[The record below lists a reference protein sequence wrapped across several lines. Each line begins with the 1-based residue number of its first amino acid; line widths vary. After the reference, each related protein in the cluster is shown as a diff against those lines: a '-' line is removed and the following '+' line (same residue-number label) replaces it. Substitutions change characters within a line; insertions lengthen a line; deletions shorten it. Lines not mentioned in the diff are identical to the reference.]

1 MWCGPLNGRGACQG
15 AGQRRSSTLRLA
27 RPAAML
33 ASGMDC
39 VLRLLGVFEGTIE
52 CVRPGG
58 DGYPN
63 VTPRV
68 QRRVSW
74 TVSSESEWCRL

>member
-1 MWCGPLNGRGACQG
+1 
-15 AGQRRSSTLRLA
+15 
-27 RPAAML
+27 ML

-68 QRRVSW
+68 QRGVSR
-74 TVSSESEWCRL
+74 TVSSESEWCRQ